1 MYKNLNEMLSKRE
14 MKMFK
19 AFCETQLIALSEGAD
34 FDYISFEYDGIDILN
49 PFVDECD
56 WYEVDPIEYYG
67 ELFLNSK
74 FMDLLNE

>member
-14 MKMFK
+14 IKMFK
-19 AFCETQLIALSEGAD
+19 AFCETQLMALSEGID

-56 WYEVDPIEYYG
+56 LYEVDPIEYYG

>member
-1 MYKNLNEMLSKRE
+1 MYKNLNEMLNKRE
-14 MKMFK
+14 IRMFK
-19 AFCETQLIALSEGAD
+19 AFCETQLMALSEGAD
-34 FDYISFEYDGIDILN
+34 FDYISFEYDGIEILN
-49 PFVDECD
+49 PFVDECE

>member
-1 MYKNLNEMLSKRE
+1 MFKNLNE
-14 MKMFK
+14 
-19 AFCETQLIALSEGAD
+19 
-34 FDYISFEYDGIDILN
+34 ILN